1 MAIAYFGVLYP
12 EIPGLLSRLRRRL
25 ASLASQ
31 LAALWRYGE
40 TRAQCDSTKDISIL
54 FTDIAGFS
62 DLMTRWPLEVV
73 VAGLDGYFE
82 RLGRCIYQ
90 YGGQVDKFIG
100 DGMMAVFQSP
110 DDAVNAAQ
118 AIQREVEHFNS
129 QRTMRSG
136 CSFPTRI
143 VVDTGPAVRTTLGL
157 KRDRNRTVMG
167 PVVNTASHLV
177 KTLPPDKVFIS
188 HDTCCRLT
196 DRGGL
201 WLTVAQAM
209 DRDGTRLAIYE
220 VPALDETASPGL
232 GDLGMK
238 IE

>member
-1 MAIAYFGVLYP
+1 MMAIAYFGILYP
-12 EIPGLLSRLRRRL
+12 EMPGLLDRLRRSL

-31 LAALWRYGE
+31 LAALCSYGE
-40 TRAQCDSTKDISIL
+40 TRTQRDSSRDISIL
-54 FTDIAGFS
+54 FTDIVGFS
-62 DLMTRWPLEVV
+62 DLMISWPMEVV
-73 VAGLDGYFE
+73 VASLDGYFE

-110 DDAVNAAQ
+110 DDAVNAAR
-118 AIQREVEHFNS
+118 AIQGEVAHFNS
-129 QRTMRSG
+129 QQTMCSR

-143 VVDTGPAVRTTLGL
+143 VVDTGPVVRTALGL
-157 KRDRNRTVMG
+157 RRDRDRTVMG

-196 DRGGL
+196 GRGGL

-209 DRDGTRLAIYE
+209 DRDGGRMAIYE
-220 VPALDETASPGL
+220 VPALAETDSA
-232 GDLGMK
+232 
-238 IE
+238 